1 MRCVQATK
9 QQCWRPEDDSAL
21 PGGRTWQK
29 ERNDLAEAK
38 RVKTAAQ
45 RMAFCQTGLM
55 VELSLRIEQA
65 QETGLFK
72 IEIDPISATSC
83 RYAPLKTL
91 KNLSHQT

>member
-1 MRCVQATK
+1 MRCVQATQ

-45 RMAFCQTGLM
+45 CMAFCQTGLM
-55 VELSLRIEQA
+55 VELSL
-65 QETGLFK
+65 
-72 IEIDPISATSC
+72 
-83 RYAPLKTL
+83 
-91 KNLSHQT
+91 KN

>member
-38 RVKTAAQ
+38 RVKTAQ
-45 RMAFCQTGLM
+45 CMAFCQTGLM
-55 VELSLRIEQA
+55 VELSL
-65 QETGLFK
+65 
-72 IEIDPISATSC
+72 
-83 RYAPLKTL
+83 
-91 KNLSHQT
+91 KN

>member
-9 QQCWRPEDDSAL
+9 QQCWCPEDDSAL

-72 IEIDPISATSC
+72 IEIDPISAISC
-83 RYAPLKTL
+83 RYAP
-91 KNLSHQT
+91 